1 MESAPLV
8 ALVTLELPVKST
20 LPRSIGAVAAAFVSV
35 IVATTLIDVI
45 LHATNVFPPWG
56 ERMSDSLFGLALAY
70 RLVLDTAG
78 AALTARLAP
87 SKPMLHALIVGAIGT
102 VLALV
107 AALAMGDQGPAWYAY
122 GLAASSVPTAWLGA
136 LLARRREPA

>member
-1 MESAPLV
+1 M
-8 ALVTLELPVKST
+8 KST
-20 LPRSIGAVAAAFVSV
+20 LLRSIGAVAAAFVSV
-35 IVATTLIDVI
+35 IVSTTLIDVI

-56 ERMSDSLFGLALAY
+56 ERMSDALFGLALAY

-87 SKPMLHALIVGAIGT
+87 SKPMLHALVVGALGT
-102 VLALV
+102 VLALLG
-107 AALAMGDQGPAWYAY
+107 ALALGDQGPGWYGY

-136 LLARRREPA
+136 RLARRREPA